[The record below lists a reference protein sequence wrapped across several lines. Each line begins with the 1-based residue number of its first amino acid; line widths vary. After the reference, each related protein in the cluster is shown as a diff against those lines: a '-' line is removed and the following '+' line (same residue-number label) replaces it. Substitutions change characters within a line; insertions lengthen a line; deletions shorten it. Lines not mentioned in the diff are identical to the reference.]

1 MSDESDLSDAQHE
14 GTNPMS
20 EENQFVGEI
29 IEASTSEFTAESYTL
44 HAPPRFGSFVKIP
57 MDLGF
62 APEGEERTSNI
73 EPADDDPFAF
83 RSAAGSFGAQF
94 DTAMGNGASGTPNTQ
109 QLTPNTLPPAI
120 YAVVYSATTTSTET
134 GKQPRAYWK
143 DEDELAREQPQ
154 LAEWLLMTKFQAA
167 IVGYAQGDSIRQYLP
182 PLPPK
187 IHTHVFECTADEI
200 ARLTDRMDFLRTL
213 VGFRNAPCD
222 EMVAACIRESF
233 TARGGDMEFIVRA
246 GKELASLLRD
256 DYERLHAIVRRIR

>member
-1 MSDESDLSDAQHE
+1 MSDESDPSDEERE

-57 MDLGF
+57 MDLGPDEI
-62 APEGEERTSNI
+62 APVL
-73 EPADDDPFAF
+73 EPVPAGDDDDPFAF
-83 RSAAGSFGAQF
+83 RSAAGSFSSDF
-94 DTAMGNGASGTPNTQ
+94 DAAMSGQDVPQ
-109 QLTPNTLPPAI
+109 RSVLVPAI

-167 IVGYAQGDSIRQYLP
+167 IIGYAQGNSIRQYLP

-187 IHTHVFECTADEI
+187 IHTHVFECTAEEI
-200 ARLTDRMDFLRTL
+200 ARLTNRMDFLRTL

-222 EMVAACIRESF
+222 EMVAACIRESC

-246 GKELASLLRD
+246 GKELANLLRD

>member
-1 MSDESDLSDAQHE
+1 MNNEQ
-14 GTNPMS
+14 
-20 EENQFVGEI
+20 QFIGEI

-57 MDLGF
+57 MDLGPEELEDGRGSVPVSIPGSD
-62 APEGEERTSNI
+62 AASPSQSTEGEG
-73 EPADDDPFAF
+73 DPFAF
-83 RSAAGSFGAQF
+83 RSAAGSFSA
-94 DTAMGNGASGTPNTQ
+94 DYDAAMGTGGSPKSDALG
-109 QLTPNTLPPAI
+109 PAI
-120 YAVVYSATTTSTET
+120 FAVVYNASTTSTES

-143 DEDELAREQPQ
+143 AEDELAREQPQ

-167 IVGYAQGDSIRQYLP
+167 IIGYAQGNIIRQYLP

-187 IHTHVFECTADEI
+187 IHTHAFDCSAEEI
-200 ARLTDRMDFLRTL
+200 ARITDRLDFLRTL

-222 EMVAACIRESF
+222 EMVAACIREASI
-233 TARGGDMEFIVRA
+233 ARGGDMRFVVNA